1 MLVQGY
7 RAEDWMLQLA
17 KNLKVTQMYDYF
29 VTKKWY
35 SCLDL
40 QYIEKIR

>member
-29 VTKKWY
+29 VTKK
-35 SCLDL
+35 
-40 QYIEKIR
+40 